1 MKIEI
6 IKGLIFKNRVLDPG
20 NEIDT
25 EVMPLYTEQDA
36 NDLIASGH
44 AQLSQ
49 QETVQNSE
57 PTSHDERESG

>member
-6 IKGLIFKNRVLDPG
+6 TTGLIFKNRVLDPG

-25 EVMPLYTEQDA
+25 DVMPFYSEQDA

-57 PTSHDERESG
+57 PTSHDERGSD